1 MTDQLRYII
10 IGGGQAGGWAA
21 ATMRKQGFEGDI
33 VLFAG
38 ENYPPYERPP
48 LSKAALLG
56 ETKIEG
62 TYLRDNS
69 FYEEANIELR
79 INTRVTA
86 IDYRKKIIN
95 IEDGEQLDFTRLL
108 LATGSDVRH
117 LPIPGNEL
125 EGVYYLRGIDD
136 MLALKKKLVK
146 AAKIV
151 VIGAGFIGLEVAAAA
166 AKLGANVSIIEIEN
180 TILNRVV
187 DEEVGNIVANEHN
200 EHGVRLLT
208 NMGANAL
215 SGDGH
220 VRSVIL
226 SNDEE
231 IVADAVVVGI
241 GVIPTVDLAVQAG
254 LEVKNGI
261 IVNEYGETSAPNV
274 YAAGDVTNH
283 YNPLY
288 ERRLRLESWQ
298 NAQDQAIAIAR
309 VMCGQREPYSAVPW
323 FWSDQYDMNLQM
335 VGVVDIYDE
344 TVLRPGEKGTMLKF
358 YLKESRIMGAVGI
371 NRNRDIMVI
380 RRMIA
385 KGVSAGI
392 NELANPEIELRN
404 LGKPQ

>member
-1 MTDQLRYII
+1 M
-10 IGGGQAGGWAA
+10 
-21 ATMRKQGFEGDI
+21 
-33 VLFAG
+33 
-38 ENYPPYERPP
+38 
-48 LSKAALLG
+48 
-56 ETKIEG
+56 
-62 TYLRDNS
+62 
-69 FYEEANIELR
+69 
-79 INTRVTA
+79 
-86 IDYRKKIIN
+86 
-95 IEDGEQLDFTRLL
+95 
-108 LATGSDVRH
+108 
-117 LPIPGNEL
+117 
-125 EGVYYLRGIDD
+125 
-136 MLALKKKLVK
+136 
-146 AAKIV
+146 
-151 VIGAGFIGLEVAAAA
+151 
-166 AKLGANVSIIEIEN
+166 
-180 TILNRVV
+180 
-187 DEEVGNIVANEHN
+187 ANEHN

-323 FWSDQYDMNLQM
+323 FWSDQLGAKLQM
-335 VGVVDIYDE
+335 AGTSDGFDRTVMRGSLKDGEFSVFYFDDDVLIGVD
-344 TVLRPGEKGTMLKF
+344 
-358 YLKESRIMGAVGI
+358 SI
-371 NRNRDIMVI
+371 NRPADHV
-380 RRMIA
+380 
-385 KGVSAGI
+385 VSRKLLAAGPNVSDQI
-392 NELANPEIELRN
+392 IVDLEQN
-404 LGKPQ
+404 LKTLLE